1 MEKQEIY
8 VLKNKPLP
16 EGAMSVIENMAEN
29 GEEVL
34 FTIVGDMTL
43 SGKYAE
49 TALIFTKDAVTY
61 FCKDDQTRKISFADM
76 ENVKS
81 KRMYG
86 NATLSAVMPN
96 GKREIFFRYTYS
108 VASLCDSAAMFI
120 THLSEGAYSPKAA

>member
-16 EGAMSVIENMAEN
+16 DGATAIIEKMTED

-34 FTIVGDMTL
+34 FAIVGDMTL

-49 TALIFTKDAVTY
+49 TALIFTRSSVTY
-61 FCKDDQTRKISFADM
+61 FCDKDSEVRRIEFADM
-76 ENVKS
+76 KEVKS

-120 THLSEGAYSPKAA
+120 THLSEGNPA